1 MFNKGKYVII
11 QMLLVLISPITSFLV
26 SLRFYKNTI
35 SQAFMIVF
43 AFYFGMLMGMGNDL
57 SNHYL
62 NMQMYYTGR
71 GISQILQNPLI
82 YNIGHDYFHVIVK
95 IILSRFAVS
104 PQIFGGVFA
113 AIYAFIFLF
122 FFRQFSRFY
131 EKFVPIS
138 CGIIM
143 LAMIMVIQFYWYQGV
158 RFWFGVFFFA
168 GFYMKYINT
177 GKKIN
182 LLYACGCVLFHFSL
196 YTLLLATVL
205 NLVLDKFWV
214 YLRFIFLGISFIV
227 RFANA
232 DLLSWFF
239 GSIPF
244 FNSIVGESRTSE
256 YTYSSILKHSASF
269 REIANPYYYY
279 RQDVLLLFGLFL
291 LLLMWSRKVIFTKQN
306 LTLLYFFLTLYT
318 IANFGYSDI
327 SFYTRF
333 FKASLIFF
341 YAFLF
346 VLSIENYEKIKGIS
360 LIIIFVALV
369 PLLYEIATV
378 LVEQRAHLFNKELFF
393 GNFFI
398 DWHGGSFKRL
408 D

>member
-11 QMLLVLISPITSFLV
+11 QIILVLISPITSFLV

-35 SQAFMIVF
+35 SQVFMIVF
-43 AFYFGMLMGMGNDL
+43 ALYFGMLMGMGNDL

-62 NMQMYYTGR
+62 NMQMYYTHHD
-71 GISQILQNPLI
+71 IKQILQNPLI

-104 PQIFGGVFA
+104 PYIFGGVFA
-113 AIYAFIFLF
+113 AIYAWIFLF

-168 GFYMKYINT
+168 GFYMKYVNT

-182 LLYACGCVLFHFSL
+182 LLYSFGCVFFHFSL
-196 YTLLLATVL
+196 YALILATVL
-205 NLVLDKFWV
+205 NWVLDKFWV
-214 YLRFIFLGISFIV
+214 YIRFILLGFSFTI
-227 RFANA
+227 RFVNAN
-232 DLLSWFF
+232 LLSWFF
-239 GSIPF
+239 ESIPF

-256 YTYSSILKHSASF
+256 YTYSSILKHSASY

-279 RQDVLLLFGLFL
+279 RQDVLLISGL
-291 LLLMWSRKVIFTKQN
+291 LLLMLMWSRKVVFTKQN
-306 LTLLYFFLTLYT
+306 LTLLFFFMTLYT

-333 FKASLIFF
+333 YKASLIFF

-346 VLSIENYEKIKGIS
+346 VLSFENYEKIKGIS
-360 LIIIFVALV
+360 LIIIIVALV

-378 LVEQRAHLFNKELFF
+378 VVEQRNNLLNKELFF

-398 DWHGGSFKRL
+398 DWHGGSQKRL
-408 D
+408 I